1 MISRIDIEDMTD
13 AQDEALLPCPFC
25 GSAASAEGV
34 VRYSR
39 PVENC
44 TWADG
49 EPVTE
54 AFFCNCPKC
63 GVSNQGAL
71 HGYRTKDKAI
81 AAWNRRADL
90 ARPSQAGDER
100 VAAAYRDALQ
110 LATAIWE
117 RGYRE
122 VAPDWKPL
130 PDLLGVLSQ
139 IDNMVAGLL
148 SRAESQAAE
157 QMRLRSENLLMRA
170 SLEPFAKEAGAWEDS
185 CDQEQLVEPF
195 PGYDGLLTVG
205 NCRRARAALA
215 AMDTPKGGGDE

>member
-13 AQDEALLPCPFC
+13 AQDKAPERIWASSNRRRQWAGC
-25 GSAASAEGV
+25 GGWRIGRNPDDQAAGFPDAEYV
-34 VRYSR
+34 
-39 PVENC
+39 
-44 TWADG
+44 
-49 EPVTE
+49 
-54 AFFCNCPKC
+54 
-63 GVSNQGAL
+63 
-71 HGYRTKDKAI
+71 
-81 AAWNRRADL
+81 RADL
-90 ARPSQAGDER
+90 AYPSQAGDKR

-117 RGYRE
+117 RAYRE

-130 PDLLGVLSQ
+130 PDLLGILSQ

-215 AMDTPKGGGDE
+215 AMDTPKGGGE